1 MTNVMKKI
9 SALLLT
15 LALVFTMMPFMAM
28 PVNAED
34 TPVFTVCVNG
44 SEVAGFSQA
53 ELESIAL
60 DAQVFPFAADQGKT
74 WKYVVAQGPSYE
86 TILTNALGLES
97 LEDISGTSL
106 RWLNSAGKE
115 QGKFDLYVDDLI
127 AATEQFKLVDQNGT
141 EITGAFDGD
150 SFTSA
155 EAVPID
161 GAKAIVPI
169 VAYKE
174 HVYDSY
180 AEAVAAL
187 ENGSW
192 ETGAGTELRPYVGG
206 NLSKDTFLK
215 KDGSVKMSGVNFTG
229 KFSMVNQPKLN
240 VKVTLP
246 ESIETSSIKMKVG
259 DAGQALTTKYSD
271 GMINLFREAFGTE
284 AFISWSNDDASVA
297 DLDDSGKLVPYK
309 AGTTKI
315 TMNIEE
321 NDTAEQPALVIAEW
335 NVTVESNTPAV
346 TPAAPVVSKPAPATP
361 AKLKVKNVKKKTA
374 RITWKKAANAEGYE
388 VFRSTKK
395 KKGYKLVADVQTN
408 NYKNKKLKKKKT
420 YYYKVRS
427 YNVVNGKKVYSNF
440 SSVKKV
446 KIKK

>member
-15 LALVFTMMPFMAM
+15 LALVFTMMPFLAA
-28 PVNAED
+28 PVNAD
-34 TPVFTVCVNG
+34 DAPVFSVCVNG
-44 SEVAGFSQA
+44 SGDFGFSQ
-53 ELESIAL
+53 EYLEETAI
-60 DAQVFPFAADQGKT
+60 DAQVFPFAADKGKT
-74 WKYVVAQGPSYE
+74 WKYVVAKGPSYE
-86 TILTNALGLES
+86 SILAEALGLES

-106 RWLNSAGKE
+106 RWLNAEGAV
-115 QGKFDLYVDDLI
+115 QGNFDLYIDDLI
-127 AATEQFKLVDQNGT
+127 AATEQFKLVDQNGN
-141 EITGAFDGD
+141 EISGGFNGD
-150 SFTSA
+150 AFTSVK
-155 EAVPID
+155 AVPLE
-161 GAKAIVPI
+161 GAKAVVPI

-192 ETGAGTELRPYVGG
+192 ETGAGTDIRPYVGG

-215 KDGSVKMSGVNFTG
+215 ENGEIKMGGVNFTG

-271 GMINLFREAFGTE
+271 RMIDLFCYAVGENAFP
-284 AFISWSNDDASVA
+284 SWTNEDPSVA
-297 DLDDSGKLVPYK
+297 EIDDSGKLVPFK

-315 TMNIEE
+315 TMGIYA
-321 NDTAEQPALVIAEW
+321 DDAAEQYDVVLAEW
-335 NVTVESNTPAV
+335 TVTVEAKTPAV
-346 TPAAPVVSKPAPATP
+346 TPAPVVSKPAPAKPTG
-361 AKLKVKNVKKKTA
+361 LKVKNVKKKTA
-374 RITWKKAANAEGYE
+374 KISWAQAVNAEGYE

-395 KKGYKLVADVQTN
+395 KKGYKMVADVQTN

-427 YNVVNGKKVYSNF
+427 YNVVNGQKVYSSF
-440 SSVKKV
+440 STAKKV